1 MWKGTTKAMSDIRP
15 ADTPDSASKV
25 SPFDAYQPPPL
36 APDIVSA
43 QSSAPRFGRVKAI
56 CIVAI
61 VLGGA
66 GVATALMG
74 AVGLVVGRQMQA
86 AFSGVNQ
93 PGVSQELQDVQL
105 KTQQE
110 IQAVQERFLGIN
122 AVLLG
127 AHAIVAGML
136 LTGGIQAL
144 RRVRPG
150 RKLLVAACSAAI
162 VFELVRGSVQTVIQL
177 QVLSVTTH
185 FFEQMME
192 ASMEQAADLAEWLV
206 WFSRLAMVAGLALAI
221 GWILVKLV
229 FYCVAVWYLRKPV
242 VCEYLDNAGAP

>member
-1 MWKGTTKAMSDIRP
+1 MSDITRP
-15 ADTPDSASKV
+15 NALDPVGGV
-25 SPFDAYQPPPL
+25 SPVDAYQPPPL
-36 APDIVSA
+36 APDIVPVRN
-43 QSSAPRFGRVKAI
+43 SAPRFGRVKAI

-66 GVATALMG
+66 GGATALMG
-74 AVGLVVGRQMQA
+74 AVGLVLGRQMQA
-86 AFSGVNQ
+86 AFSGVNR
-93 PGVSQELQDVQL
+93 PGVSQELQDIEQ

-127 AHAIVAGML
+127 THAIVAGML

-150 RKLLVAACSAAI
+150 RKLLVAACLAAI
-162 VFELVRGSVQTVIQL
+162 VFELVRGSVQTLMQVQL
-177 QVLSVTTH
+177 LSVTAH
-185 FFEQMME
+185 FFEQMMG
-192 ASMEQAADLAEWLV
+192 ASLEQAAELAEWFV
-206 WFSRLAMVAGLALAI
+206 WFSRLAMVAGLVLAI

-229 FYCVAVWYLRKPV
+229 FYSIAVWYLRKPA
-242 VCEYLDNAGAP
+242 VCQYLDNAGGP